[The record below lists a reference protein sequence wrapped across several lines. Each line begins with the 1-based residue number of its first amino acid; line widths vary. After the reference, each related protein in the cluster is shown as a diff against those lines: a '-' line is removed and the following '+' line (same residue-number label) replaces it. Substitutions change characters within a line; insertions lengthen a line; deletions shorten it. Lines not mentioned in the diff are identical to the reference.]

1 MGFDMSERC
10 GDCRPCCLLA
20 DANGVI
26 NCPILQESRHE
37 SNHICVAGVALL
49 SAEGYYGGDPE
60 KLDPY
65 LQNLFTKAVE
75 SAVESGYVDK
85 NLTEDDCKGLGK
97 WLAEFGTYPYSGK
110 KPKTSTDTVSSPDG
124 LVDGQWLPMRGCMDD
139 KGEDWVVLRV
149 GQGTSITQAEHNRV
163 AAVVMVPYVSDEQF
177 VKDVNK
183 LNKEDGYPSVG
194 RTFRYSEVKHVI
206 NKQEGAEKQAS
217 EGTEA

>member
-65 LQNLFTKAVE
+65 LQNLITKAVE
-75 SAVESGYVDK
+75 SAVESGYADK

-139 KGEDWVVLRV
+139 KGDDFTVLRV
-149 GQGTSITQAEHNRV
+149 GHGISLTDDEAIRMR
-163 AAVVMVPYVSDEQF
+163 AVVGCPIENAVFIER
-177 VKDVNK
+177 VNK